1 MTRLNQTMY
10 ISVRPDG
17 ELAFIYD
24 DALLSLMDMGRP
36 QIRRA
41 SHVEP
46 APGGGWQADL
56 SPVGGPML
64 GPFRLRAG
72 ALEAEAVWLR
82 EHLLQHNQLTKPNP
96 SRTRS

>member
-1 MTRLNQTMY
+1 MIQPNKIVR
-10 ISVRPDG
+10 ISVKPDG
-17 ELAFIYD
+17 MVLFVYD
-24 DALLSLMDMGRP
+24 DDLLPLMDMGRP

-72 ALEAEAVWLR
+72 ALEAEAVWLSDR
-82 EHLLQHNQLTKPNP
+82 LL
-96 SRTRS
+96 